1 MELKTEL
8 STVQLW
14 SLPYLDL
21 YNLLSIS
28 FSISVRPIRKLST
41 FSRRN
46 VAGQSDVSNPV
57 L

>member
-28 FSISVRPIRKLST
+28 FSISVRPIRILST